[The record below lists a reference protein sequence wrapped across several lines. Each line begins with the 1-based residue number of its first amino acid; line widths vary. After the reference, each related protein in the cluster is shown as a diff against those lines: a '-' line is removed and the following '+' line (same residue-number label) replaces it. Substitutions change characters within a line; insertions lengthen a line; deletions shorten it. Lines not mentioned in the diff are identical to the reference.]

1 MNLLLLTYQGD
12 LAGSTYSIS
21 YLAKGLAQRGH
32 TVVVGCRTESLLY
45 RLLANTAVIRY
56 PMTFKG
62 RTDSVNMRQIEQCVN
77 KHNIQLINAQSSYDR
92 YTAALS
98 IWRYKL
104 NCKLVHTRRQI
115 SASMGGRLQSWF
127 YQKTTAAMVAV
138 SQQIKESLVSKGI
151 AAEHIKVIENGTP
164 PEKYQNPL
172 PEVQQEL
179 VQRFGLTN
187 NLPLL
192 GCVSRPKQQ
201 EQLLEALKQVEQ
213 PVQLLLAGISAE
225 ARYTEIADQL
235 QKQHRIIFAG
245 DLKQQEVLELY
256 RIMQLKVLP
265 SVTEGLSQSLLEAM
279 ALGVPV
285 IATAA
290 AGNLA
295 LVESGQN
302 GFLFPEGNI
311 ALLASQIETLLKDKE
326 LHQKFV
332 LAGKKTALEDF
343 SIERTVSRY
352 EDFFMSLID
361 IRI

>member
-21 YLAKGLAQRGH
+21 YLAKRLAQRGH

-45 RLLANTAVIRY
+45 RLLADTAVVCY

-62 RTDSVNMRQIEQCVN
+62 RTDTTNMRQIEQCVN

-92 YTAALS
+92 YTAALA
-98 IWRYKL
+98 IWRFKL
-104 NCKLVHTRRQI
+104 PCKLVHTRRQI
-115 SASMGGRLQSWF
+115 SASMGGKLQSWF

-138 SQQIKESLVSKGI
+138 SQQIKDSLVSKGI
-151 AAEHIKVIENGTP
+151 AAAHIKVIENGTP

-192 GCVSRPKQQ
+192 GCISRPKQQ
-201 EQLLEALKQVEQ
+201 EQLLEALQQVEQ
-213 PVQLLLAGISAE
+213 PVQVLLAGIAAE
-225 ARYTEIADQL
+225 ERYTQL
-235 QKQHRIIFAG
+235 AKQLTHKVIFAG
-245 DLKQQEVLELY
+245 DL
-256 RIMQLKVLP
+256 MQLKVLP

-295 LVESGQN
+295 LVKSGQN
-302 GFLFPEGNI
+302 GFLFPEGNTE
-311 ALLASQIETLLKDKE
+311 LLASQIETLLKDKE

-332 LAGKKTALEDF
+332 LAGKKTALADF